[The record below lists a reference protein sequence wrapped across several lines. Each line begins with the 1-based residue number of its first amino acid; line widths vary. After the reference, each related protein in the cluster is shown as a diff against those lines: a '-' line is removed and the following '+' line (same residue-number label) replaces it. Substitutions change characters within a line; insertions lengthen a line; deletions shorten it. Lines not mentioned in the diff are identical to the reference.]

1 MFLFLYSE
9 ATRKEAAHDV
19 ISFYLLYIKNNSLFL
34 YTYVDLCSHIFLV
47 VKKTVHR
54 ILNRVAA
61 AQHNKQTHASI
72 LMDHC
77 LAVCRAHSRGNFHFT
92 FFFSMKV

>member
-47 VKKTVHR
+47 VKKTV
-54 ILNRVAA
+54 LGSGP
-61 AQHNKQTHASI
+61 AQQTNTCIDTHGPLPRS
-72 LMDHC
+72 L
-77 LAVCRAHSRGNFHFT
+77 
-92 FFFSMKV
+92 